1 MPCHSP
7 CRWARRRLKRQASRE
22 EQQTSG
28 PAASLEG
35 SGSKGCDTDAAA
47 ADDLGAKLRDPPSSA
62 PTSSCDGNGLLP
74 GPDPPPS
81 AGHSSAAGV
90 RRRRCAA
97 DQSVP
102 AWVPPLVA
110 PDARERSDF
119 ASVGTAAGV
128 GIAFLAPV
136 AGMVYAVEEG
146 STWFTTGMLWKV
158 RGAAELVRSWH
169 TFKP

>member
-1 MPCHSP
+1 M
-7 CRWARRRLKRQASRE
+7 
-22 EQQTSG
+22 
-28 PAASLEG
+28 AASPEG
-35 SGSKGCDTDAAA
+35 SGSKAGDADAAA
-47 ADDLGAKLRDPPSSA
+47 ADDLGAKLGDPPSNA
-62 PTSSCDGNGLLP
+62 PTSNGGGNGLLP
-74 GPDPPPS
+74 GPEPPS
-81 AGHSSAAGV
+81 SAGYSSAAGL
-90 RRRRCAA
+90 RRRCCAA
-97 DQSVP
+97 DQRVP

-158 RGAAELVRSWH
+158 RGSS
-169 TFKP
+169 